1 MDAAQQAVHHFRDLF
16 EIRSSAAVIP
26 KMNDLFV
33 FWAEVTAG
41 LGRLKEALSLDDAA
55 QPGRI
60 LVHAADALES
70 MDKKELRP
78 PANRTLEDISSLT
91 ESTMARDSSSMT
103 GGQQQAQVSPTARPD
118 SSRVNHA
125 NDEDQGDEDGHVHLS
140 GVSPELE
147 LAELYPSLLMS
158 RRGSASTSR
167 RPSQGD
173 VLSYP

>member
-1 MDAAQQAVHHFRDLF
+1 
-16 EIRSSAAVIP
+16 
-26 KMNDLFV
+26 MNDLFV

-70 MDKKELRP
+70 MDKKEIRP
-78 PANRTLEDISSLT
+78 PANRTLDDISSLT
-91 ESTMARDSSSMT
+91 ESTMARDLSSMT
-103 GGQQQAQVSPTARPD
+103 GGHQQAQQVSPSARPD
-118 SSRVNHA
+118 TTN
-125 NDEDQGDEDGHVHLS
+125 NQDPEEEEEGHVHLS

-158 RRGSASTSR
+158 RRGSTSSSR

-173 VLSYP
+173 VLSYPS